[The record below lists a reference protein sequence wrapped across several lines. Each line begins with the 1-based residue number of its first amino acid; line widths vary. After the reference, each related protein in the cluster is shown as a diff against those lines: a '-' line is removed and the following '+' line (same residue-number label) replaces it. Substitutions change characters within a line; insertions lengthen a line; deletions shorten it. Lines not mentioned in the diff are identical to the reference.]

1 MVPGE
6 SPLKPVVSVCIAN
19 YNGDAVLDAC
29 LSSVLAQATD
39 FPVEILVHDDC
50 SNDGSVALIKDRFPG
65 VVLLTSEENVGFCI
79 SNNRMA
85 AAARGDYLLLLNNDT
100 RLHPGALDALLSFQK
115 QNPDAGILTL
125 PQFDLATGELLDR
138 GMFMDLFANPIPNM
152 SIGTREVATVMGSCL
167 WIARELWE
175 EIGGF
180 PDWFGSIAEDMYIC
194 CCARL
199 MGRRIVAIDE
209 SGYDHA
215 VGYSFG
221 GGKVQE
227 KKLRTSLS
235 RRALSELNKNRVI
248 AICYPG
254 YSVMLLLSQCVL
266 LLVEGVILSAINRQ
280 LLLLSQIYLPA
291 VIGPIR
297 DPRRLRALRYQ
308 AQIRRKIG
316 VSEFFRPIHIT
327 HHKLRLLR
335 AYGVPEI
342 RKG

>member
-1 MVPGE
+1 MVSGE

-50 SNDGSVALIKDRFPG
+50 SNDGSLALIRERFPG
-65 VVLLTSEENVGFCI
+65 VELLTSDENVGFCI

-100 RLHPGALDALLSFQK
+100 RLHPGALDALLDFQK
-115 QNPDAGILTL
+115 DNPDAGVLTL

-138 GMFMDLFANPIPNM
+138 GMFMDLFANPIPNTRD
-152 SIGTREVATVMGSCL
+152 GTRDVATVMGSCL
-167 WIARELWE
+167 WVARELWK

-180 PDWFGSIAEDMYIC
+180 PEWFGSIAEDMYLC

-199 MGRRIVAIDE
+199 MGWRVVAIDE

-221 GGKVQE
+221 GGKVQDQ
-227 KKLRTSLS
+227 KLRSSLH
-235 RRALSELNKNRVI
+235 RRAMSELNKNRVI

-254 YSVMLLLSQCVL
+254 YSVMLLVPHFLL
-266 LLVEGVILSAINRQ
+266 LLVEGIILSVIHRQ
-280 LLLLSQIYLPA
+280 LTLLSSIYLPA

-297 DPRRLRALRYQ
+297 DRRRLTPLRSRAQ
-308 AQIRRKIG
+308 ARRHI
-316 VSEFFRPIHIT
+316 SIQEFFRPIHTT
-327 HHKLRLLR
+327 HHKLTMLK

-342 RKG
+342 RKE

>member
-50 SNDGSVALIKDRFPG
+50 SNDGSVALIRERFPG
-65 VVLLTSEENVGFCI
+65 VELLTSEENVGFCI

-100 RLHPGALDALLSFQK
+100 RLRPGALNALLAFQK
-115 QNPDAGILTL
+115 DNPDAGVLTL
-125 PQFDLATGELLDR
+125 PQFDLATGGLLDR
-138 GMFMDLFANPIPNM
+138 GMFMDLFANPIPNKRA
-152 SIGTREVATVMGSCL
+152 GVREVATVMGSCL
-167 WIARELWE
+167 WIARQLWE
-175 EIGGF
+175 EISGF
-180 PDWFGSIAEDMYIC
+180 PDWFGSIAEDMYLC

-199 MGRRIVAIDE
+199 MGWRVVAIDE

-221 GGKVQE
+221 GGKVQDQ
-227 KKLRTSLS
+227 KLRSS
-235 RRALSELNKNRVI
+235 VPRRALSELNKNRVI

-254 YSVMLLLSQCVL
+254 YSVMLLIPQFLL
-266 LLVEGVILSAINRQ
+266 LLVEGIVLSVIRWDSA
-280 LLLLSQIYLPA
+280 LLGRIYIPA
-291 VIGPIR
+291 VLNVIR
-297 DPRRLRALRYQ
+297 DWQRLCTVRRGIQ
-308 AQIRRKIG
+308 RRRCIG
-316 VSEFFRPIHIT
+316 SGEFFGPF
-327 HHKLRLLR
+327 RLLHQKISMLW
-335 AYGVPEI
+335 AYGIPEV
-342 RKG
+342 RHR